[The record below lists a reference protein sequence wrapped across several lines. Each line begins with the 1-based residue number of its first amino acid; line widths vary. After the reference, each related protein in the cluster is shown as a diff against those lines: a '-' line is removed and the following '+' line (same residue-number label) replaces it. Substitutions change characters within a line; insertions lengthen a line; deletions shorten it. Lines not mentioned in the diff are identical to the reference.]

1 MVKHNALALIF
12 LVVGVTANNY
22 AYLHDVV
29 TNKHDGVIYMGVNSY
44 IGVAISLVAIA
55 LGLVLL
61 LRGPRTR

>member
-12 LVVGVTANNY
+12 LGGGVIANNY

-29 TNKHDGVIYMGVNSY
+29 TNRHDGVIYMGVNSY